1 MNDKTQLKRASKLGV
16 IFYSCG
22 DLASQFVWTFIGS
35 YLTIFYT
42 DIVGLAPAAA
52 AAIMMIARVW
62 DAVNDPMMG
71 AIAERTR
78 SKLGRFRPYILF
90 GSPPLLAIFSVLCFT
105 HPFEGSSTAGV
116 IYAAVTYII
125 TGMLYT
131 LVNIPYG
138 ALASVM
144 TEDAEQRNQIN
155 ASRNVGMN
163 VGILIVNG
171 ITANIMLFFSGKGAE
186 VANGNGYFMT
196 ALVYAIISIPC
207 FLAVFFTSKEQVV
220 PEVTKEKFSLTA
232 TISGL
237 VKNKNLMILLVIM
250 ILQMAAWMGRIGV
263 VIYYIMY
270 CLGSFTLIPVIM
282 LAPSV
287 CGIVSSLLVPK
298 VMSKLGKR
306 VTLQIAVTCQGLALL
321 AMYFTPF
328 DNLTLIIIE
337 SGLVGFFN
345 VSFPCSLSLLGD
357 AIDYNEYKTGIRN
370 DGIAYA
376 TYGLA
381 QKLGNA
387 IGASVGV
394 LLLAA
399 FGYVANAQQTPETLH
414 GINMVVNLMPAII
427 FFLTAIFA
435 FTWRLKDSE
444 ADEVRA
450 KLHERKSKENIE

>member
-1 MNDKTQLKRASKLGV
+1 MNNKTQLKRASNCGV

-35 YLTIFYT
+35 YLTVFYT

-52 AAIMMIARVW
+52 ATIMMIARVW

-78 SKLGRFRPYILF
+78 SKFGRFRPYILF
-90 GSPPLLAIFSVLCFT
+90 GSPLLAIFSVLCFT
-105 HPFEGSSTAGV
+105 HPFAGSSKAGV

-138 ALASVM
+138 ALAAVM
-144 TEDAEQRNQIN
+144 TEDAEQRNKIN

-207 FLAVFFTSKEQVV
+207 FLTVFFTSKEQVV
-220 PEVTKEKFSLTA
+220 PEGTKEKFSLKA
-232 TISGL
+232 TITGL
-237 VKNKNLMILLVIM
+237 VTNKNLMILLVIM

-298 VMSKLGKR
+298 VMSKFGKR
-306 VTLQIAVTCQGLALL
+306 TTLQIAVTCQGIALL
-321 AMYFTPF
+321 AMYFTSF

-357 AIDYNEYKTGIRN
+357 AIDYNEYKTGVRN

-450 KLHERKSKENIE
+450 KLHERKNKENVE

>member
-1 MNDKTQLKRASKLGV
+1 MNNKTQLKRASNCGV
-16 IFYSCG
+16 IFYSFG

-35 YLTIFYT
+35 YLTVFYT

-78 SKLGRFRPYILF
+78 SKFGRFRPYRLF
-90 GSPPLLAIFSVLCFT
+90 GSPLLAIFSVLCFT
-105 HPFEGSSTAGV
+105 HPFAGSSKAGV

-138 ALASVM
+138 ALAAVM
-144 TEDAEQRNQIN
+144 TEDAEQRNKIN

-171 ITANIMLFFSGKGAE
+171 ITANVMLFFSGKGAE

-220 PEVTKEKFSLTA
+220 PEVTKEKFSLKT
-232 TISGL
+232 TITGL
-237 VKNKNLMILLVIM
+237 VTNKNLMILLVIM

-287 CGIVSSLLVPK
+287 CGIVSSLMVPK
-298 VMSKLGKR
+298 VMSKFGKR
-306 VTLQIAVTCQGLALL
+306 MTLQIAVTCQGIALL

-357 AIDYNEYKTGIRN
+357 AIDYNEYKTGMRN

-394 LLLAA
+394 LLLAS

-414 GINMVVNLMPAII
+414 GINIVVNLIPAII

-450 KLHERKSKENIE
+450 KLHERKNKENIE

>member
-1 MNDKTQLKRASKLGV
+1 MNNKTQLKRASNCGV
-16 IFYSCG
+16 IFYSFG

-35 YLTIFYT
+35 YLTVFYT

-78 SKLGRFRPYILF
+78 SKFGRFRPYILF
-90 GSPPLLAIFSVLCFT
+90 GSPLLAIFSVLCFT
-105 HPFEGSSTAGV
+105 HPFAGSSKAGV

-131 LVNIPYG
+131 SVNIPYG
-138 ALASVM
+138 ALAAVM
-144 TEDAEQRNQIN
+144 TEDAEQRNKIN

-171 ITANIMLFFSGKGAE
+171 ITANVMLFFSGKGAE

-220 PEVTKEKFSLTA
+220 PEVTKEKFSLKT
-232 TISGL
+232 TITGL
-237 VKNKNLMILLVIM
+237 VTNKNLMILLVIM

-287 CGIVSSLLVPK
+287 CGIVSSLMVPK
-298 VMSKLGKR
+298 VMSKFGKR
-306 VTLQIAVTCQGLALL
+306 MTLQIAVTCQGIALL

-357 AIDYNEYKTGIRN
+357 AIDYNEYKTGMRN

-394 LLLAA
+394 LLLAS

-414 GINMVVNLMPAII
+414 GINIVVNLIPAII

-450 KLHERKSKENIE
+450 KLHERKNKENIE

>member
-1 MNDKTQLKRASKLGV
+1 MNNKTQLKRASNCGV
-16 IFYSCG
+16 IFYSFG

-35 YLTIFYT
+35 YLTVFYT

-78 SKLGRFRPYILF
+78 SKFGRFRPYILF
-90 GSPPLLAIFSVLCFT
+90 GSPLLAIFSVLCFT
-105 HPFEGSSTAGV
+105 HPFAGSSKAGV

-138 ALASVM
+138 ALAAVM
-144 TEDAEQRNQIN
+144 TEDAEQRNKIN

-171 ITANIMLFFSGKGAE
+171 ITANVMLFFSGKGAE

-220 PEVTKEKFSLTA
+220 PEVTKEKFSLKT

-237 VKNKNLMILLVIM
+237 VTNKNLMILLVIM

-287 CGIVSSLLVPK
+287 CGIVSSLMVPK
-298 VMSKLGKR
+298 VMSKFGKR
-306 VTLQIAVTCQGLALL
+306 MTLQIAVTCQGIALL

-357 AIDYNEYKTGIRN
+357 AIDYNEYKTGMRN

-394 LLLAA
+394 LLLAS

-414 GINMVVNLMPAII
+414 GINIVVNLIPAII

-450 KLHERKSKENIE
+450 KLHERKNKENIE

>member
-1 MNDKTQLKRASKLGV
+1 MNNKTQLKRASNCGV

-35 YLTIFYT
+35 YLTVFYT

-78 SKLGRFRPYILF
+78 SKFGRFRPYILF
-90 GSPPLLAIFSVLCFT
+90 GSPLLAIFSVLCFT
-105 HPFEGSSTAGV
+105 HPFAGSSKAGV

-138 ALASVM
+138 ALAAVM
-144 TEDAEQRNQIN
+144 TEDAEQRNKIN

-220 PEVTKEKFSLTA
+220 PEGTKEKFSLKA
-232 TISGL
+232 TITGL
-237 VKNKNLMILLVIM
+237 VTNKNLMILLVIM

-287 CGIVSSLLVPK
+287 CGIISSLMVPK
-298 VMSKLGKR
+298 VMSKFGKR
-306 VTLQIAVTCQGLALL
+306 TTLQIAVTCQGIALL

-328 DNLTLIIIE
+328 ENLTLIIIE

-357 AIDYNEYKTGIRN
+357 AIDYNEYKTGVRN

-450 KLHERKSKENIE
+450 KLHERKNKENIE

>member
-1 MNDKTQLKRASKLGV
+1 MNNKTQLKRASNCGV
-16 IFYSCG
+16 IFYSFG

-35 YLTIFYT
+35 YLTVFYT

-78 SKLGRFRPYILF
+78 SKFGRFRPYILF
-90 GSPPLLAIFSVLCFT
+90 GSPLLAIFSVLCFT
-105 HPFEGSSTAGV
+105 HPFAGSSKAGV

-138 ALASVM
+138 ALAAVM
-144 TEDAEQRNQIN
+144 TEDAEQRNKIN

-171 ITANIMLFFSGKGAE
+171 ITANVMLFFSGKGAE

-220 PEVTKEKFSLTA
+220 PEVTKEKFSLKT
-232 TISGL
+232 TITGL
-237 VKNKNLMILLVIM
+237 VTNKNLMILLVIM

-270 CLGSFTLIPVIM
+270 FLGSFTLIPVIM

-287 CGIVSSLLVPK
+287 CGIVSSLMVPK
-298 VMSKLGKR
+298 VMSKFGKR
-306 VTLQIAVTCQGLALL
+306 MTLQIAVTCQGIALL

-357 AIDYNEYKTGIRN
+357 AIDYNEYKTGMRN

-394 LLLAA
+394 LLLAS

-414 GINMVVNLMPAII
+414 GINIVVNLIPAII

-450 KLHERKSKENIE
+450 KLHERKNKENIE

>member
-1 MNDKTQLKRASKLGV
+1 MNNKTQLKRASNCGV
-16 IFYSCG
+16 IFYSFG

-35 YLTIFYT
+35 YLTVFYT

-78 SKLGRFRPYILF
+78 SKFGRFRPYILF
-90 GSPPLLAIFSVLCFT
+90 GSPLLAIFSVLCFT
-105 HPFEGSSTAGV
+105 HPFAGSSKAGV

-138 ALASVM
+138 ALAAVM
-144 TEDAEQRNQIN
+144 TEDAEQRNKIN

-171 ITANIMLFFSGKGAE
+171 ITANVMLFFSGNGAE

-220 PEVTKEKFSLTA
+220 PEVTKEKFSLKT
-232 TISGL
+232 TITGL
-237 VKNKNLMILLVIM
+237 VTNKNLMILLVIM

-287 CGIVSSLLVPK
+287 CGIVSSLMVPK
-298 VMSKLGKR
+298 VMSKFGKR
-306 VTLQIAVTCQGLALL
+306 MTLQIAVTCQGIALL

-357 AIDYNEYKTGIRN
+357 AIDYNEYKTGMRN

-394 LLLAA
+394 LLLAS

-414 GINMVVNLMPAII
+414 GINIVVNLIPAII

-450 KLHERKSKENIE
+450 KLHERKNKENIE

>member
-1 MNDKTQLKRASKLGV
+1 MNNKTQLKRASNCGV

-35 YLTIFYT
+35 YLTVFYT

-52 AAIMMIARVW
+52 ATIMMIARVW

-78 SKLGRFRPYILF
+78 SKFGRFRPYILF
-90 GSPPLLAIFSVLCFT
+90 GSPLLAIFSVLCFT
-105 HPFEGSSTAGV
+105 HPFAGSSKAGV

-138 ALASVM
+138 ALAAVM
-144 TEDAEQRNQIN
+144 TEDAEQRNKIN

-207 FLAVFFTSKEQVV
+207 FLTVFFTSKEQVV
-220 PEVTKEKFSLTA
+220 PEGTKEKFSLKA
-232 TISGL
+232 TITGL
-237 VKNKNLMILLVIM
+237 VTNKNLMILLVIM

-298 VMSKLGKR
+298 VMSKFGKR
-306 VTLQIAVTCQGLALL
+306 TTLQIAVTCQGIALL
-321 AMYFTPF
+321 AMYFTSF

-357 AIDYNEYKTGIRN
+357 AIDYNEYKIGVRN

-450 KLHERKSKENIE
+450 KLHERKNKENVE

>member
-1 MNDKTQLKRASKLGV
+1 MNNKTQLKRASNCGV
-16 IFYSCG
+16 IFYSFG

-35 YLTIFYT
+35 YLTVFYT

-78 SKLGRFRPYILF
+78 SKFGRFRPYILF
-90 GSPPLLAIFSVLCFT
+90 GSPLLAIFSVLCFT
-105 HPFEGSSTAGV
+105 HPFAGSYTAGV

-138 ALASVM
+138 ALAAVM
-144 TEDAEQRNQIN
+144 TEDAEQRNKIN

-171 ITANIMLFFSGKGAE
+171 ITANVMLFFSGKGAE

-220 PEVTKEKFSLTA
+220 PEVTKEKFSLKT
-232 TISGL
+232 TITGL
-237 VKNKNLMILLVIM
+237 VTNKNLMILLVIM

-287 CGIVSSLLVPK
+287 CGIVSSLMVPK
-298 VMSKLGKR
+298 VMSKFGKR
-306 VTLQIAVTCQGLALL
+306 MTLQIAVTCQGIALL

-357 AIDYNEYKTGIRN
+357 AIDYNEYKTGMRN

-394 LLLAA
+394 LLLAS

-414 GINMVVNLMPAII
+414 GINIVVNLIPAII

-450 KLHERKSKENIE
+450 KLHERKNKENIE

>member
-1 MNDKTQLKRASKLGV
+1 MNNKTQLKRASNCGV
-16 IFYSCG
+16 IFYSFG

-35 YLTIFYT
+35 YLTVFYT

-78 SKLGRFRPYILF
+78 SKFGRFRPYILF
-90 GSPPLLAIFSVLCFT
+90 GSPLLAIFSVLCFT
-105 HPFEGSSTAGV
+105 HPFAGSSKAGV

-138 ALASVM
+138 ALTAVM
-144 TEDAEQRNQIN
+144 TEDAEQRNKIN

-171 ITANIMLFFSGKGAE
+171 ITANVMLFFSGKGAE

-220 PEVTKEKFSLTA
+220 PEVTKEKFSLKT
-232 TISGL
+232 TITGL
-237 VKNKNLMILLVIM
+237 VTNKNLMILLVIM

-287 CGIVSSLLVPK
+287 CGIVSSLMVPK
-298 VMSKLGKR
+298 VMSKFGKR
-306 VTLQIAVTCQGLALL
+306 MTLQIAVTCQGIALL

-357 AIDYNEYKTGIRN
+357 AIDYNEYKTGMRN

-394 LLLAA
+394 LLLAS

-414 GINMVVNLMPAII
+414 GINIVVNLIPAII

-450 KLHERKSKENIE
+450 KLHERKNKENIE

>member
-1 MNDKTQLKRASKLGV
+1 MNNKTQLKRASNCGV
-16 IFYSCG
+16 IFYSFG

-35 YLTIFYT
+35 YLTVFYT

-78 SKLGRFRPYILF
+78 SKFGRFRPYILF
-90 GSPPLLAIFSVLCFT
+90 GSPLLAIFSVLCFT
-105 HPFEGSSTAGV
+105 HPFAGSSKAGV

-138 ALASVM
+138 ALAAVM
-144 TEDAEQRNQIN
+144 TEDAEQRNKIN
-155 ASRNVGMN
+155 ASRN

-171 ITANIMLFFSGKGAE
+171 ITANVMLFFSGKGAE

-220 PEVTKEKFSLTA
+220 PEVTKEKFSLKM
-232 TISGL
+232 TITGL
-237 VKNKNLMILLVIM
+237 VTNKNLMILLVIM

-287 CGIVSSLLVPK
+287 CGIVSSLMVPK
-298 VMSKLGKR
+298 VMSKFGKR
-306 VTLQIAVTCQGLALL
+306 MTLQIAVTCQGIALL

-357 AIDYNEYKTGIRN
+357 AIDYNEYKTGMRN

-394 LLLAA
+394 LLLAS

-414 GINMVVNLMPAII
+414 GINIVVNLIPAII

-450 KLHERKSKENIE
+450 KLHERKNKENIE

>member
-1 MNDKTQLKRASKLGV
+1 MDTAVELKRASRLGV
-16 IFYSCG
+16 ICYSLG

-42 DIVGLAPAAA
+42 EIVGLAPAAA
-52 AAIMMIARVW
+52 AAIMMAARVW

-71 AIAERTR
+71 AIAERTK

-90 GSPPLLAIFSVLCFT
+90 GAPLLAVFSVLCFT
-105 HPFEGSSTAGV
+105 HPFSGSSTAGV
-116 IYAAVTYII
+116 IYAAVIYIAA
-125 TGMLYT
+125 GMLYT

-138 ALASVM
+138 ALAAVM

-163 VGILIVNG
+163 IGILIVNG
-171 ITANIMLFFSGKGAE
+171 LTANVMLYFSGPGAE
-186 VANGNGYFMT
+186 TANANGYFMT
-196 ALVYAIISIPC
+196 SLIYAIISIPC

-220 PEVTKEKFSLTA
+220 PETRKEKFSLRD
-232 TISGL
+232 TITGL
-237 VKNKNLMILLVIM
+237 VTNKNLMILLVIM
-250 ILQMAAWMGRIGV
+250 ILQMTAWMGRIGV
-263 VIYYIMY
+263 VIFYIMY
-270 CLGSFTLIPVIM
+270 CLGSFSLIPVIM

-287 CGIVSSLLVPK
+287 CGIISSFLVPK
-298 VMSKLGKR
+298 VMQKLGKR
-306 VTLQIAVTCQGLALL
+306 RTLQLAVTCQGIALL

-328 DNLTLIIIE
+328 DKLTLIIIE

-357 AIDYNEYKTGIRN
+357 AIDYNEYNTGVRN

-387 IGASVGV
+387 IGSSVGI
-394 LLLAA
+394 LLLGA
-399 FGYVANAQQTPETLH
+399 FGYVANAQQTPEALR
-414 GINMVVNLMPAII
+414 GMNLVVNLIPAII
-427 FFLTAIFA
+427 FFLTALFA
-435 FTWRLKDSE
+435 FTWRLKDSD
-444 ADEVRA
+444 ADAIRE
-450 KLHERKSKENIE
+450 KLYARNAQQQTE

>member
-1 MNDKTQLKRASKLGV
+1 MNNKTQLKRASNCGV
-16 IFYSCG
+16 IFYSFG

-35 YLTIFYT
+35 YLTVFYT

-78 SKLGRFRPYILF
+78 SKFGRFRPYILF
-90 GSPPLLAIFSVLCFT
+90 GSPLLAIFSVLCFT
-105 HPFEGSSTAGV
+105 HPFAGSSKAGV

-138 ALASVM
+138 ALAAVM
-144 TEDAEQRNQIN
+144 TEDAEQRNKIN

-171 ITANIMLFFSGKGAE
+171 ITANVMLFFSGKGAE

-220 PEVTKEKFSLTA
+220 PEVTKEKFSLKT
-232 TISGL
+232 TITGL
-237 VKNKNLMILLVIM
+237 VTNKNLMILLVIM

-287 CGIVSSLLVPK
+287 CGIVSSLMVPK
-298 VMSKLGKR
+298 VMSKFGKR
-306 VTLQIAVTCQGLALL
+306 MTLQIAVTCQGIALL

-357 AIDYNEYKTGIRN
+357 AIDYNEYKSGMRN

-394 LLLAA
+394 LLLAS

-414 GINMVVNLMPAII
+414 GINIVVNLIPAII

-450 KLHERKSKENIE
+450 KLHERKNKENIE

>member
-1 MNDKTQLKRASKLGV
+1 MNNKTQLKRASNCGV
-16 IFYSCG
+16 IFYSFG

-35 YLTIFYT
+35 YLTVFYT

-78 SKLGRFRPYILF
+78 SKFGRFRPYILF
-90 GSPPLLAIFSVLCFT
+90 GSPLLAIFSVLCFT
-105 HPFEGSSTAGV
+105 HPFAGSSKAGV

-138 ALASVM
+138 ALAAVM
-144 TEDAEQRNQIN
+144 TEDAEQRNKIN

-171 ITANIMLFFSGKGAE
+171 ITANVMLFFSGNGAE

-220 PEVTKEKFSLTA
+220 PEVTKEKFSLKT
-232 TISGL
+232 TITGL
-237 VKNKNLMILLVIM
+237 VTNKNLMILLVIM

-287 CGIVSSLLVPK
+287 CGIVSSLMVPK
-298 VMSKLGKR
+298 VMSKFGKR
-306 VTLQIAVTCQGLALL
+306 MTLQIAVTCQGIALL

-357 AIDYNEYKTGIRN
+357 AIDYNEYKTGMRN

-394 LLLAA
+394 LLLAS

-414 GINMVVNLMPAII
+414 GINIVVNLIPAII
-427 FFLTAIFA
+427 FFLTAIVA

-450 KLHERKSKENIE
+450 KLHERKNKENIE

>member
-1 MNDKTQLKRASKLGV
+1 MNNTTELKRSSNLGV

-42 DIVGLAPAAA
+42 DILGLAPAVA
-52 AAIMMIARVW
+52 AAIMMIARIW

-78 SKLGRFRPYILF
+78 SKLGRFRPYILY
-90 GSPPLLAIFSVLCFT
+90 GSPLLAIFSVLCFT
-105 HPFEGSSTAGV
+105 HPFSGSSAAGV
-116 IYAAVTYII
+116 IYAAVIYII

-138 ALASVM
+138 ALAAVM
-144 TEDAEQRNQIN
+144 TEDTEQRNKIN

-163 VGILIVNG
+163 IGILIVNG
-171 ITANIMLFFSGKGAE
+171 LTASVMLYFSGQGAE
-186 VANGNGYFMT
+186 VANGHGYFMT
-196 ALVYAIISIPC
+196 ALVYAIISVPC
-207 FLAVFFTSKEQVV
+207 FLAVFFTSREQVI
-220 PEVTKEKFSLTA
+220 PEVKKKKFSLSD
-232 TISGL
+232 TIKGL
-237 VKNKNLMILLVIM
+237 VTNKNLMILLIIM
-250 ILQMAAWMGRIGV
+250 ILQMTAWMGRIGV
-263 VIYYIMY
+263 VVFYIMY
-270 CLGSFTLIPVIM
+270 CLGSFSLIPVIM
-282 LAPSV
+282 LVPSV
-287 CGIVSSLLVPK
+287 CGIVSSFLVPK
-298 VMSKLGKR
+298 VMSKIGKR
-306 VTLQIAVTCQGLALL
+306 TTLQLAVTCQGLALL

-328 DNLTLIIIE
+328 DKLTLIIIE

-387 IGASVGV
+387 IGSSVGI
-394 LLLAA
+394 LLLGA
-399 FGYVANAQQTPETLH
+399 FGYVANTQQTPEALQ
-414 GINMVVNLMPAII
+414 GMNLVVNLMPAII
-427 FFLTAIFA
+427 FFLTAIYA
-435 FTWRLKDSE
+435 FSWKLKDSE
-444 ADEVRA
+444 ADEVRE
-450 KLHERKSKENIE
+450 KLHLKNAQ

>member
-1 MNDKTQLKRASKLGV
+1 MNNKTQLKRASNCGV
-16 IFYSCG
+16 IFYSFG

-35 YLTIFYT
+35 YLTVFYT

-78 SKLGRFRPYILF
+78 SKFGRFRPYILF
-90 GSPPLLAIFSVLCFT
+90 GSPLLAIFSVLRFT
-105 HPFEGSSTAGV
+105 HPFAGSSKAGV

-138 ALASVM
+138 ALAAVM
-144 TEDAEQRNQIN
+144 TEDAEQRNKIN

-171 ITANIMLFFSGKGAE
+171 ITANVMLFFSGKGAE

-220 PEVTKEKFSLTA
+220 PEVTKEKFSLKT
-232 TISGL
+232 TITGL
-237 VKNKNLMILLVIM
+237 VTNKNLMILLVIM

-287 CGIVSSLLVPK
+287 CGIVSSLMVPK
-298 VMSKLGKR
+298 VMSKFGKR
-306 VTLQIAVTCQGLALL
+306 MTLQIAVTCQGIALL

-357 AIDYNEYKTGIRN
+357 AIDYNEYKTGMRN

-394 LLLAA
+394 LLLAS

-414 GINMVVNLMPAII
+414 GINIVVNLIPAII

-450 KLHERKSKENIE
+450 KLHERKNKENIE

>member
-1 MNDKTQLKRASKLGV
+1 MNNKTQLKRASNCGV
-16 IFYSCG
+16 IFYSFG

-35 YLTIFYT
+35 YLTVFYT

-78 SKLGRFRPYILF
+78 SKFGRFRPYILF
-90 GSPPLLAIFSVLCFT
+90 GSPLLAIFSVLCFT
-105 HPFEGSSTAGV
+105 HPFAGSSKAGV

-171 ITANIMLFFSGKGAE
+171 ITANVMLFFSGKGAE

-220 PEVTKEKFSLTA
+220 PEVTKEKFSLKM
-232 TISGL
+232 TITGL
-237 VKNKNLMILLVIM
+237 VTNKNLMILLVIM

-287 CGIVSSLLVPK
+287 CGIVSSLMVPK
-298 VMSKLGKR
+298 VMSKFGKR
-306 VTLQIAVTCQGLALL
+306 MTLQIAVTCQGIALL

-357 AIDYNEYKTGIRN
+357 AIDYNEYKTGMRN

-394 LLLAA
+394 LLLAS

-414 GINMVVNLMPAII
+414 GINIVVNLIPAII

-450 KLHERKSKENIE
+450 KLHERKNKENIE

>member
-1 MNDKTQLKRASKLGV
+1 MNNEVQLKRASNAGV

-42 DIVGLAPAAA
+42 DIVGLAPAVV
-52 AAIMMIARVW
+52 AAIMMAARIW

-71 AIAERTR
+71 AIAERTNT
-78 SKLGRFRPYILF
+78 KIGRFRPYVLF
-90 GSPPLLAIFSVLCFT
+90 GAPLLAVFSVICFT
-105 HPFEGSSTAGV
+105 HPFAGSSTAGV
-116 IYAAVTYII
+116 FYATVTYII

-138 ALASVM
+138 ALAAVM
-144 TEDAEQRNQIN
+144 TEDAEQRNKIN

-163 VGILIVNG
+163 IGILIVNG
-171 ITANIMLFFSGKGAE
+171 ITANIMLYFSGEGAE

-196 ALVYAIISIPC
+196 ALVYAIISVPC
-207 FLAVFFTSKEQVV
+207 FFAVYFTSKEQVI
-220 PEVTKEKFSLTA
+220 PETSKENFSLTA
-232 TISGL
+232 TIRGL
-237 VKNKNLMILLVIM
+237 VSNRYLMILLVIM
-250 ILQMAAWMGRIGV
+250 ILQMTAWMGRIGV

-270 CLGSFTLIPVIM
+270 CLGSFSLIPVIM

-298 VMSKLGKR
+298 AISRFGKKT
-306 VTLQIAVTCQGLALL
+306 TLQIAVTCQGISLL
-321 AMYFTPF
+321 AMFFTPF

-345 VSFPCSLSLLGD
+345 VSFPCSLCLLGD
-357 AIDYNEYKTGIRN
+357 AIDYNEYKTGVRN

-394 LLLAA
+394 LLLDA
-399 FGYVANAQQTPETLH
+399 FGYVANAQQTPKTLN
-414 GINMVVNLMPAII
+414 GINIVVNLMPAFL
-427 FFLTAIFA
+427 FFLTAA
-435 FTWRLKDSE
+435 FTFTWKMKDSE
-444 ADEVRA
+444 ADEIRI
-450 KLHERKSKENIE
+450 KLHERKTQKSEE

>member
-1 MNDKTQLKRASKLGV
+1 MNNKTQLKRASNCGV
-16 IFYSCG
+16 IFYSFG

-35 YLTIFYT
+35 YLTVFYT

-78 SKLGRFRPYILF
+78 SKFGRFRPYILF
-90 GSPPLLAIFSVLCFT
+90 GSPLLAIFSVLCFT
-105 HPFEGSSTAGV
+105 HPFAGSSKAGV

-138 ALASVM
+138 ALAAVM
-144 TEDAEQRNQIN
+144 TEDAEQRNKIN

-171 ITANIMLFFSGKGAE
+171 ITANVMLFFSGNGAE

-220 PEVTKEKFSLTA
+220 PEVTKEKFSLKT
-232 TISGL
+232 TITGL
-237 VKNKNLMILLVIM
+237 VTNKNLMILLVIM

-287 CGIVSSLLVPK
+287 CGIVSSLMVPK
-298 VMSKLGKR
+298 VMSKFGKR
-306 VTLQIAVTCQGLALL
+306 MTLQIAVTCQGIALL

-357 AIDYNEYKTGIRN
+357 AIDYNEYKTGMRN

-394 LLLAA
+394 LLLAS

-414 GINMVVNLMPAII
+414 GINIVVNLIPAII

-435 FTWRLKDSE
+435 FNWRLMDSE

-450 KLHERKSKENIE
+450 KLHERKNKENIE

>member
-1 MNDKTQLKRASKLGV
+1 MNNKTQLKRASNCGV
-16 IFYSCG
+16 IFYSFG

-35 YLTIFYT
+35 YLTVFYT

-52 AAIMMIARVW
+52 AAMMLIARVW

-78 SKLGRFRPYILF
+78 SKFGRFRPYILF
-90 GSPPLLAIFSVLCFT
+90 GSPLLAIFSVLCFT
-105 HPFEGSSTAGV
+105 HPFAGSSKAGV

-138 ALASVM
+138 ALAAVM
-144 TEDAEQRNQIN
+144 TEDAEQRNKIN

-171 ITANIMLFFSGKGAE
+171 ITANVMLFFSGKGAE

-220 PEVTKEKFSLTA
+220 PEVTKEKFSLKT
-232 TISGL
+232 TITGL
-237 VKNKNLMILLVIM
+237 VTNKNLMILLVIM

-287 CGIVSSLLVPK
+287 CGIVSSLMVPK
-298 VMSKLGKR
+298 VMSKFGKR
-306 VTLQIAVTCQGLALL
+306 MTLQIAVTCQGIALL

-357 AIDYNEYKTGIRN
+357 AIDYNEYKTGMRN

-394 LLLAA
+394 LLLAS

-414 GINMVVNLMPAII
+414 GINIVVNLIPAII

-450 KLHERKSKENIE
+450 KLHERKNKENIE

>member
-1 MNDKTQLKRASKLGV
+1 MNNKTQLKRASNCGV
-16 IFYSCG
+16 IFYSFG

-35 YLTIFYT
+35 YLTVFYT

-90 GSPPLLAIFSVLCFT
+90 GSPLLAIFSVLCFT
-105 HPFEGSSTAGV
+105 HPFAGSSKAGV

-138 ALASVM
+138 ALAAVM
-144 TEDAEQRNQIN
+144 TEDAEQRNKIN

-171 ITANIMLFFSGKGAE
+171 ITANVMLFFSGKGAE

-220 PEVTKEKFSLTA
+220 PEVTKEKFSLKM
-232 TISGL
+232 TITGL
-237 VKNKNLMILLVIM
+237 VTNKNLMILLVIM

-287 CGIVSSLLVPK
+287 CGIVSSLMVPK
-298 VMSKLGKR
+298 VMSKFGKR
-306 VTLQIAVTCQGLALL
+306 MTLQIAVTCQGIALL

-357 AIDYNEYKTGIRN
+357 AIDYNEYKTGMRN

-394 LLLAA
+394 LLLAS

-414 GINMVVNLMPAII
+414 GINIVVNLIPAII

-450 KLHERKSKENIE
+450 KLHERKNKENIE

>member
-1 MNDKTQLKRASKLGV
+1 MNNKTQLKRASNCGV
-16 IFYSCG
+16 IFYSFG

-35 YLTIFYT
+35 YLTVFYT

-78 SKLGRFRPYILF
+78 SKFGRFRPYILF
-90 GSPPLLAIFSVLCFT
+90 GSPLLAIFSVLCFT
-105 HPFEGSSTAGV
+105 HPFAGSSKAGV

-138 ALASVM
+138 ALAAVM
-144 TEDAEQRNQIN
+144 TEDAEQRNKIN

-171 ITANIMLFFSGKGAE
+171 ITANVMLFFSGKGAE

-220 PEVTKEKFSLTA
+220 PEVTKEKFSLKT
-232 TISGL
+232 TITGL
-237 VKNKNLMILLVIM
+237 VTNKNLMILLVIM

-287 CGIVSSLLVPK
+287 CGIVSSLMVPK
-298 VMSKLGKR
+298 VMSKFGKR
-306 VTLQIAVTCQGLALL
+306 MTLQIAVTCQGIALL

-357 AIDYNEYKTGIRN
+357 AIDYNEYKTGMRN

-394 LLLAA
+394 LLLAS

-414 GINMVVNLMPAII
+414 GINIVVNLIPAII

-450 KLHERKSKENIE
+450 KLHERKNKEKH

>member
-1 MNDKTQLKRASKLGV
+1 MNNKTQLKRASNCGV
-16 IFYSCG
+16 IFYSFG

-35 YLTIFYT
+35 YLTVFYT

-78 SKLGRFRPYILF
+78 SKFGRFRPYILF
-90 GSPPLLAIFSVLCFT
+90 GSPLLAIFSVLCFT
-105 HPFEGSSTAGV
+105 HPFAGSSKAGV

-138 ALASVM
+138 ALAAVM
-144 TEDAEQRNQIN
+144 TEDAEQRNKIN

-171 ITANIMLFFSGKGAE
+171 ITANVMLFFSGKGAE

-220 PEVTKEKFSLTA
+220 PEVTKEKFSLET
-232 TISGL
+232 TITGL
-237 VKNKNLMILLVIM
+237 VTNKNLMILLVIM

-287 CGIVSSLLVPK
+287 CGIVSSLMVPK
-298 VMSKLGKR
+298 VMSKFGKR
-306 VTLQIAVTCQGLALL
+306 MTLQIAVTCQGIALL

-357 AIDYNEYKTGIRN
+357 AIDYNEYKTGMRN

-394 LLLAA
+394 LLLAS

-414 GINMVVNLMPAII
+414 GINIVVNLIPAII

-450 KLHERKSKENIE
+450 KLHERKNKENIE

>member
-1 MNDKTQLKRASKLGV
+1 MNNKTQLKRASNCGV
-16 IFYSCG
+16 IFYSFG

-35 YLTIFYT
+35 YLTVFYT

-78 SKLGRFRPYILF
+78 SKFGRFRPYILF
-90 GSPPLLAIFSVLCFT
+90 GSPLLAIFSVLCFT
-105 HPFEGSSTAGV
+105 HPFAGSSKAGV

-138 ALASVM
+138 ALAAVM
-144 TEDAEQRNQIN
+144 TEDAEQRNKIN

-171 ITANIMLFFSGKGAE
+171 ITANVMLFFSGKGAE

-220 PEVTKEKFSLTA
+220 PEVTKEKFSLKT
-232 TISGL
+232 TITGL
-237 VKNKNLMILLVIM
+237 VTNKNLMILLVIM

-282 LAPSV
+282 LAASV
-287 CGIVSSLLVPK
+287 CGIVSSLMVPK
-298 VMSKLGKR
+298 VMSKFGKR
-306 VTLQIAVTCQGLALL
+306 MTLQIAVTCQGIALL

-357 AIDYNEYKTGIRN
+357 AIDYNEYKTGMRN

-394 LLLAA
+394 LLLAS

-414 GINMVVNLMPAII
+414 GINIVVNLIPAII

-450 KLHERKSKENIE
+450 KLHERKNKENIE

>member
-1 MNDKTQLKRASKLGV
+1 MNNKTQLKRASNCGV
-16 IFYSCG
+16 IFYSFG

-35 YLTIFYT
+35 YLTVFYT

-78 SKLGRFRPYILF
+78 SKFGRFRPYILF
-90 GSPPLLAIFSVLCFT
+90 GSPLLAIFSVLCFT
-105 HPFEGSSTAGV
+105 HPFAGSSKAGV

-138 ALASVM
+138 ALAAVM
-144 TEDAEQRNQIN
+144 TEDAEQRNKIN

-171 ITANIMLFFSGKGAE
+171 ITANVMLFFSGKGAE

-220 PEVTKEKFSLTA
+220 PEVTKEKFSLKT
-232 TISGL
+232 TITGL
-237 VKNKNLMILLVIM
+237 VTNKNLMILLVIM

-287 CGIVSSLLVPK
+287 CGIVSSLMVPK
-298 VMSKLGKR
+298 VMSKFGKR
-306 VTLQIAVTCQGLALL
+306 MTLQIAVTCQGIALL

-357 AIDYNEYKTGIRN
+357 AIDYNEYKTGMLN

-394 LLLAA
+394 LLLAS

-414 GINMVVNLMPAII
+414 GINIVVNLIPAII

-450 KLHERKSKENIE
+450 KLHERKNKENIE

>member
-1 MNDKTQLKRASKLGV
+1 MNNKTQLKRASNCGV
-16 IFYSCG
+16 IFYSFG

-35 YLTIFYT
+35 YLTVFYT

-78 SKLGRFRPYILF
+78 SKFGRFRPYILF
-90 GSPPLLAIFSVLCFT
+90 GSPLLAIFSVLCFT
-105 HPFEGSSTAGV
+105 HPFAGSSKAGV

-138 ALASVM
+138 ALAAVM
-144 TEDAEQRNQIN
+144 TEDAEQRNKIN

-171 ITANIMLFFSGKGAE
+171 ITANVMLFFSGKGAE

-220 PEVTKEKFSLTA
+220 PEVTKEKFSLKT
-232 TISGL
+232 TITGL
-237 VKNKNLMILLVIM
+237 VTNKNLMILLVIM
-250 ILQMAAWMGRIGV
+250 ILQMAAWMGRIGG

-287 CGIVSSLLVPK
+287 CGIVSSLMVPK
-298 VMSKLGKR
+298 VMSKFGKR
-306 VTLQIAVTCQGLALL
+306 MTLQIAVTCQGIALL

-357 AIDYNEYKTGIRN
+357 AIDYNEYKTGMRN

-394 LLLAA
+394 LLLAS

-414 GINMVVNLMPAII
+414 GINIVVNLIPAII

-450 KLHERKSKENIE
+450 KLHERKNKENIE

>member
-1 MNDKTQLKRASKLGV
+1 MNNKTQLKRASNLGV

-35 YLTIFYT
+35 YLTVFYT
-42 DIVGLAPAAA
+42 DIVGLAPAVA

-90 GSPPLLAIFSVLCFT
+90 GSPLLAIFSVLCFT
-105 HPFEGSSTAGV
+105 HPFAGSSTAGV

-138 ALASVM
+138 ALAAVM
-144 TEDAEQRNQIN
+144 TEDAEQRNKIN

-207 FLAVFFTSKEQVV
+207 FLAVFFTSKEQVI
-220 PEVTKEKFSLTA
+220 PEGAKEKFSLKA
-232 TISGL
+232 TITGL
-237 VKNKNLMILLVIM
+237 VTNKNLMILLVIM

-298 VMSKLGKR
+298 VMSKFGKR
-306 VTLQIAVTCQGLALL
+306 TTLQIAVTCQGIALL
-321 AMYFTPF
+321 AMYFTSF

-357 AIDYNEYKTGIRN
+357 AIDYNEYKTGVRN

-450 KLHERKSKENIE
+450 KLHERKNKENAE

>member
-1 MNDKTQLKRASKLGV
+1 MNNKTQLKRASNCGV
-16 IFYSCG
+16 IFYSFG

-35 YLTIFYT
+35 YLTVFYT

-78 SKLGRFRPYILF
+78 SKFGRFRPYILF
-90 GSPPLLAIFSVLCFT
+90 GSPLLAIFSVLCFT
-105 HPFEGSSTAGV
+105 HPFAGSSKAGV

-138 ALASVM
+138 ALAAVM
-144 TEDAEQRNQIN
+144 TEDAEQRNKIN

-171 ITANIMLFFSGKGAE
+171 ITANVMLFFSGKGAE

-220 PEVTKEKFSLTA
+220 PEVTKEKFSLKT
-232 TISGL
+232 TITGL
-237 VKNKNLMILLVIM
+237 VTNKNLMILLVIM

>member
-1 MNDKTQLKRASKLGV
+1 MNNTTELKRSSNLGV

-42 DIVGLAPAAA
+42 DILGLAPAVA
-52 AAIMMIARVW
+52 AAIMMIARIW

-78 SKLGRFRPYILF
+78 SKLGRFRPYILY
-90 GSPPLLAIFSVLCFT
+90 GSPLLAIFSVLCFT
-105 HPFEGSSTAGV
+105 HPFSGSSAAGV
-116 IYAAVTYII
+116 IYAAVIYII

-138 ALASVM
+138 ALAAVM
-144 TEDAEQRNQIN
+144 TEDTEQRNKIN

-163 VGILIVNG
+163 IGILIVNG
-171 ITANIMLFFSGKGAE
+171 LTANVMLFFSGQGAE
-186 VANGNGYFMT
+186 VANGHGYFMT
-196 ALVYAIISIPC
+196 ALVYAIISVPC
-207 FLAVFFTSKEQVV
+207 FLAVFFTSREQVI
-220 PEVTKEKFSLTA
+220 PEVKKKKFSLSD
-232 TISGL
+232 TIKGL
-237 VKNKNLMILLVIM
+237 VTNKNLMILLIIM
-250 ILQMAAWMGRIGV
+250 ILQMTAWMGRIGV
-263 VIYYIMY
+263 VVFYIMY
-270 CLGSFTLIPVIM
+270 CLGSFSLIPVIM
-282 LAPSV
+282 LVPSV
-287 CGIVSSLLVPK
+287 CGIVSSFLVPK
-298 VMSKLGKR
+298 VMSKIGKR
-306 VTLQIAVTCQGLALL
+306 TTLQLAVTCQGLALL

-328 DNLTLIIIE
+328 DKLTLIIIE

-387 IGASVGV
+387 IGSSVGI
-394 LLLAA
+394 LLLGA
-399 FGYVANAQQTPETLH
+399 FGYVANTQQTPEALQ
-414 GINMVVNLMPAII
+414 GMNLVVNLMPAII
-427 FFLTAIFA
+427 FFLTAIYA
-435 FTWRLKDSE
+435 FSWKLKDSE
-444 ADEVRA
+444 ADEVRE
-450 KLHERKSKENIE
+450 KLHLKNAQ

>member
-1 MNDKTQLKRASKLGV
+1 MNNKTQLKRASNLGV

-35 YLTIFYT
+35 YLTVFYT

-52 AAIMMIARVW
+52 AAIMMIARIW

-90 GSPPLLAIFSVLCFT
+90 GSPLLAIFSVLCFT
-105 HPFEGSSTAGV
+105 HPFAGSSTAGV

-125 TGMLYT
+125 SGMLYT

-138 ALASVM
+138 ALAAVM
-144 TEDAEQRNQIN
+144 TEDAEQRNKIN

-171 ITANIMLFFSGKGAE
+171 ITANIMLFFSEKGAE

-207 FLAVFFTSKEQVV
+207 FLTVFFTSKEQVV
-220 PEVTKEKFSLTA
+220 PEDTKEKFSLKA
-232 TISGL
+232 TITGL
-237 VKNKNLMILLVIM
+237 VTNKNLMILLVIM

-298 VMSKLGKR
+298 VMSKFGKR
-306 VTLQIAVTCQGLALL
+306 TTLQIAVICQGIALL
-321 AMYFTPF
+321 AMYFTSF

-357 AIDYNEYKTGIRN
+357 AIDYNEYKTGVRN

-387 IGASVGV
+387 VGASVGV

-399 FGYVANAQQTPETLH
+399 FGYVANAQQTLETLH

-450 KLHERKSKENIE
+450 KLHERKNKENVE

>member
-1 MNDKTQLKRASKLGV
+1 MNNKTQLKRASNCGV
-16 IFYSCG
+16 IFYSFG

-35 YLTIFYT
+35 YLTVFYT

-78 SKLGRFRPYILF
+78 SKFGRFRPYILF
-90 GSPPLLAIFSVLCFT
+90 GSPLLAIFSVLCFT
-105 HPFEGSSTAGV
+105 HPFAGSSKAGV

-138 ALASVM
+138 ALAAVM
-144 TEDAEQRNQIN
+144 TEDAEQRNKIN

-171 ITANIMLFFSGKGAE
+171 ITANVMLFFSGKGAE

-207 FLAVFFTSKEQVV
+207 VLAVFFTSKEQVV
-220 PEVTKEKFSLTA
+220 PEVTKEKFSLKT
-232 TISGL
+232 TITGL
-237 VKNKNLMILLVIM
+237 VTNKNLMILLVIM

-287 CGIVSSLLVPK
+287 CGIVSSLMVPK
-298 VMSKLGKR
+298 VMSKFGKR
-306 VTLQIAVTCQGLALL
+306 MTLQIAVTCQGIALL

-357 AIDYNEYKTGIRN
+357 AIDYNEYKTGMRN

-394 LLLAA
+394 LLLAS

-414 GINMVVNLMPAII
+414 GINIVVNLIPAII

-450 KLHERKSKENIE
+450 KLHERKNKENIE

>member
-1 MNDKTQLKRASKLGV
+1 MNNKTQLKRASNCGV
-16 IFYSCG
+16 IFYSFG

-35 YLTIFYT
+35 YLTVFYT

-78 SKLGRFRPYILF
+78 SKFGRFRPYILF
-90 GSPPLLAIFSVLCFT
+90 GSPLLAIFSVLCFT
-105 HPFEGSSTAGV
+105 HPFAGSSKAGV

-138 ALASVM
+138 ALAAVM
-144 TEDAEQRNQIN
+144 TEDAEQRNKIN

-171 ITANIMLFFSGKGAE
+171 ITANVMLFFSGKGAE

-220 PEVTKEKFSLTA
+220 PEVTKEKFSLKT
-232 TISGL
+232 TITGL
-237 VKNKNLMILLVIM
+237 VTNKNLMILLVIM

-270 CLGSFTLIPVIM
+270 CLGPFTLIPVIM

-287 CGIVSSLLVPK
+287 CGIVSSLMVPM
-298 VMSKLGKR
+298 VMSKFGKR
-306 VTLQIAVTCQGLALL
+306 MTLQIAVTCQGIALL

-357 AIDYNEYKTGIRN
+357 AIDYNEYKTGMRN

-394 LLLAA
+394 LLLAS

-414 GINMVVNLMPAII
+414 GINIVVNLIPAII

-450 KLHERKSKENIE
+450 KLHERKNKENIE

>member
-1 MNDKTQLKRASKLGV
+1 MNNKTQLKRASNCGV
-16 IFYSCG
+16 IFYSFG

-35 YLTIFYT
+35 YLTVFYT

-78 SKLGRFRPYILF
+78 SKFGRFRPYILF
-90 GSPPLLAIFSVLCFT
+90 GSPLLAIFSVLCFT
-105 HPFEGSSTAGV
+105 HPFAGSSKADV

-138 ALASVM
+138 ALAAVM
-144 TEDAEQRNQIN
+144 TEDAEQRNKIN

-171 ITANIMLFFSGKGAE
+171 ITANVMLFFSGKGAE

-220 PEVTKEKFSLTA
+220 PEVTKEKFSLKT
-232 TISGL
+232 TITGL
-237 VKNKNLMILLVIM
+237 VTNKNLMILLVIM

-287 CGIVSSLLVPK
+287 CGIVSSLMVPK
-298 VMSKLGKR
+298 VMSKFGKR
-306 VTLQIAVTCQGLALL
+306 MTLQIAVTCQGIALL

-357 AIDYNEYKTGIRN
+357 AIDYNEYKTGMRN

-394 LLLAA
+394 LLLAS

-414 GINMVVNLMPAII
+414 GINIVVNLIPAII

-450 KLHERKSKENIE
+450 KLHERKNKENIE

>member
-1 MNDKTQLKRASKLGV
+1 MNNKTQLKRASNCGV
-16 IFYSCG
+16 IFYSFG

-35 YLTIFYT
+35 YLTVFYT

-78 SKLGRFRPYILF
+78 SKFGRFRPYILF
-90 GSPPLLAIFSVLCFT
+90 GSPLLAIFSVLCFT
-105 HPFEGSSTAGV
+105 HPFAGSSKAGV

-138 ALASVM
+138 ALAAVM
-144 TEDAEQRNQIN
+144 TEDAEQRNKIN

-171 ITANIMLFFSGKGAE
+171 ITANVMLFFSGKGAE

-220 PEVTKEKFSLTA
+220 PEVTKEKFSLKT
-232 TISGL
+232 TITGL
-237 VKNKNLMILLVIM
+237 VTNKNLMILLVIM

-287 CGIVSSLLVPK
+287 CGIVSSLMVPK
-298 VMSKLGKR
+298 VMSKFGKR
-306 VTLQIAVTCQGLALL
+306 MTLQIAVTCQGIALL

-357 AIDYNEYKTGIRN
+357 AIDYNEYKTGMRN

-394 LLLAA
+394 LLLAS

-414 GINMVVNLMPAII
+414 GINIVVNLIPAII

-450 KLHERKSKENIE
+450 KLHERKNKENI

>member
-1 MNDKTQLKRASKLGV
+1 MNNKTQLKRASNCGV
-16 IFYSCG
+16 IFYSFG

-35 YLTIFYT
+35 YLTVFYT

-78 SKLGRFRPYILF
+78 SKFGRFRPYILF
-90 GSPPLLAIFSVLCFT
+90 GSPLLAIFSVLCFT
-105 HPFEGSSTAGV
+105 HPFAGSSKAGV

-138 ALASVM
+138 ALAAVM
-144 TEDAEQRNQIN
+144 TEDAEQRNKIN

-171 ITANIMLFFSGKGAE
+171 ITANVMLFFSGKGAE

-220 PEVTKEKFSLTA
+220 PEVTKEKFSLKT
-232 TISGL
+232 TITGL
-237 VKNKNLMILLVIM
+237 VTNKNLMILLVIM

-287 CGIVSSLLVPK
+287 CGIVSSLMVPK
-298 VMSKLGKR
+298 VMSKFGKR
-306 VTLQIAVTCQGLALL
+306 MTLQIAVTCQGIALL

-357 AIDYNEYKTGIRN
+357 AIDYNEYKTGMRN

-394 LLLAA
+394 LLLAS
-399 FGYVANAQQTPETLH
+399 FGYVANAQQTQETLH
-414 GINMVVNLMPAII
+414 GINIVVNLIPAII

-450 KLHERKSKENIE
+450 KLRERKNKENIE

>member
-1 MNDKTQLKRASKLGV
+1 MNNKTQLKRASNCGV
-16 IFYSCG
+16 IFYSFG

-35 YLTIFYT
+35 YLTVFYT

-78 SKLGRFRPYILF
+78 SKFGRFRPYILF
-90 GSPPLLAIFSVLCFT
+90 GSPLLAIFSVLCFT
-105 HPFEGSSTAGV
+105 HPFAGSSKAGV

-138 ALASVM
+138 ALAAVM
-144 TEDAEQRNQIN
+144 TEDAEQRNKIN

-171 ITANIMLFFSGKGAE
+171 ITANVMLFFSGNGAE

-220 PEVTKEKFSLTA
+220 PEVTKEKFSLKT
-232 TISGL
+232 TITGL
-237 VKNKNLMILLVIM
+237 VTNKNLMILLVIM

-287 CGIVSSLLVPK
+287 CGIVSSLMVPK
-298 VMSKLGKR
+298 VMSKFGKR
-306 VTLQIAVTCQGLALL
+306 MTLQIAVTCQGIALL

-357 AIDYNEYKTGIRN
+357 AIDYNEYKTGMRN

-394 LLLAA
+394 LLLAS

-414 GINMVVNLMPAII
+414 GINIVVNLIPAII

-450 KLHERKSKENIE
+450 KLHERKNKKNIE